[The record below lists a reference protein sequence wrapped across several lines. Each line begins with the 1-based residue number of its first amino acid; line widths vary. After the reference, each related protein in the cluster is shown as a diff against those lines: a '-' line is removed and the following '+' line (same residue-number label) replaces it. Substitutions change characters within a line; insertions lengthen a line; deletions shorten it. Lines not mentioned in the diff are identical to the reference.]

1 VKKLISFIPILD
13 KRNRI
18 PPIIMA
24 DTLNG
29 VIKTKNKKFYLM
41 KEIVDIIKTYTGEA
55 CWRNGKFVLIHRIP
69 KTDERYDMLK
79 KRPRI
84 KPVFHTDNEN
94 PIKGSVWFKLST
106 GKFMVINV
114 ITGYF
119 RWNTEQYH
127 GTFWEMHYNQ
137 DVTVIQVL

>member
-1 VKKLISFIPILD
+1 
-13 KRNRI
+13 
-18 PPIIMA
+18 MA

-29 VIKTKNKKFYLM
+29 VITTKNKRFYLM

-55 CWRNGKFVLIHRIP
+55 CWRNGKFILIHRIP

-84 KPVFHTDNEN
+84 KQIIYNIFHANYEK

-114 ITGYF
+114 MTGSI
-119 RWNTEQYH
+119 RWGNEQYH

-137 DVTVIQVL
+137 DVTVLRVL